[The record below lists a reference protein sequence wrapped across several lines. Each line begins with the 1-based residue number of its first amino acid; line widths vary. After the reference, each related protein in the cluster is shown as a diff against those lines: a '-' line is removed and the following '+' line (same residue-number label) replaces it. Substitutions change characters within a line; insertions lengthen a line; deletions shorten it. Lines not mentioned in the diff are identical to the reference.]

1 MNQTGTFKMTEI
13 QPITPYLCCK
23 NAAEA
28 VEFYVNAFGAEETDI
43 RIETPDGQIG
53 HVELAIGKGRI
64 MLSDEFPEMG
74 ALSPET
80 LGGSPIQIVIE
91 VEDADAVFQ
100 QAVEHGA
107 EVLQPVIDRFYG
119 KRAGQLKDPFGHHWT
134 ISMPISPPKNST
146 AEPNKCSQK
155 APDIRQGPARN
166 RQAWDAWLL
175 SSRQQSQTIQQCF
188 NFSFRGLQP
197 PYSPNIFPDA
207 GCAHGICTGNL
218 SASTLPQPPSTSASD
233 IKHTLRAGRYPFA
246 QSCSITGHIF
256 WRRSTRSWSPSMNT
270 RSVRSV

>member
-1 MNQTGTFKMTEI
+1 MSQTGTFKMMEI

-53 HVELAIGKGRI
+53 HVELAIGNGRI

-91 VEDADAVFQ
+91 VEDADAIFQ
-100 QAVEHGA
+100 QALEHGA
-107 EVLQPVIDRFYG
+107 EELQAVIDRFYG

-134 ISMPISPPKNST
+134 ISMHIEDVTPEELHRR
-146 AEPNKCSQK
+146 A
-155 APDIRQGPARN
+155 
-166 RQAWDAWLL
+166 
-175 SSRQQSQTIQQCF
+175 QQMFTE
-188 NFSFRGLQP
+188 G
-197 PYSPNIFPDA
+197 D
-207 GCAHGICTGNL
+207 
-218 SASTLPQPPSTSASD
+218 
-233 IKHTLRAGRYPFA
+233 
-246 QSCSITGHIF
+246 
-256 WRRSTRSWSPSMNT
+256 
-270 RSVRSV
+270 

>member
-1 MNQTGTFKMTEI
+1 MRQTGTFKMMEI

-53 HVELAIGKGRI
+53 HVELAIGSGRI

-91 VEDADAVFQ
+91 VEDADAIFQ
-100 QAVEHGA
+100 QALEHGA
-107 EVLQPVIDRFYG
+107 EELQAVIDRFYG

-134 ISMPISPPKNST
+134 ISMHIEDVTPEELHRR
-146 AEPNKCSQK
+146 A
-155 APDIRQGPARN
+155 
-166 RQAWDAWLL
+166 
-175 SSRQQSQTIQQCF
+175 QQMFTE
-188 NFSFRGLQP
+188 G
-197 PYSPNIFPDA
+197 
-207 GCAHGICTGNL
+207 G
-218 SASTLPQPPSTSASD
+218 
-233 IKHTLRAGRYPFA
+233 
-246 QSCSITGHIF
+246 
-256 WRRSTRSWSPSMNT
+256 
-270 RSVRSV
+270 

>member
-1 MNQTGTFKMTEI
+1 MRQTGTFKMMEI

-53 HVELAIGKGRI
+53 HVELAIGNGRI

-91 VEDADAVFQ
+91 VEDVDAVFQ
-100 QAVEHGA
+100 QALEHGA
-107 EVLQPVIDRFYG
+107 EELQPVIDRFYG

-134 ISMPISPPKNST
+134 ISMHIEDVSPEELHRR
-146 AEPNKCSQK
+146 A
-155 APDIRQGPARN
+155 
-166 RQAWDAWLL
+166 
-175 SSRQQSQTIQQCF
+175 QQMFTE
-188 NFSFRGLQP
+188 G
-197 PYSPNIFPDA
+197 D
-207 GCAHGICTGNL
+207 
-218 SASTLPQPPSTSASD
+218 
-233 IKHTLRAGRYPFA
+233 
-246 QSCSITGHIF
+246 
-256 WRRSTRSWSPSMNT
+256 
-270 RSVRSV
+270 

>member
-1 MNQTGTFKMTEI
+1 MPQTGTFKMTEI

-53 HVELAIGKGRI
+53 HVELAIGNGRI

-91 VEDADAVFQ
+91 VEDADAIFQ
-100 QAVEHGA
+100 QALEHGA
-107 EVLQPVIDRFYG
+107 EELQPVIDRFYG

-134 ISMPISPPKNST
+134 ISMHIEDVTPEELHRR
-146 AEPNKCSQK
+146 A
-155 APDIRQGPARN
+155 
-166 RQAWDAWLL
+166 
-175 SSRQQSQTIQQCF
+175 QQMFTE
-188 NFSFRGLQP
+188 G
-197 PYSPNIFPDA
+197 D
-207 GCAHGICTGNL
+207 
-218 SASTLPQPPSTSASD
+218 
-233 IKHTLRAGRYPFA
+233 
-246 QSCSITGHIF
+246 
-256 WRRSTRSWSPSMNT
+256 
-270 RSVRSV
+270 

>member
-1 MNQTGTFKMTEI
+1 MTDI

-91 VEDADAVFQ
+91 VEDADVVFQ
-100 QAVEHGA
+100 QAAEHGA

-134 ISMPISPPKNST
+134 ISMHIEDITPEELHRRAREMFA
-146 AEPNKCSQK
+146 AE
-155 APDIRQGPARN
+155 G
-166 RQAWDAWLL
+166 
-175 SSRQQSQTIQQCF
+175 
-188 NFSFRGLQP
+188 
-197 PYSPNIFPDA
+197 
-207 GCAHGICTGNL
+207 
-218 SASTLPQPPSTSASD
+218 
-233 IKHTLRAGRYPFA
+233 
-246 QSCSITGHIF
+246 
-256 WRRSTRSWSPSMNT
+256 
-270 RSVRSV
+270 